1 MAEPL
6 LSVLSINKRFGAVQ
20 ASSDFSLEV
29 ARGEL
34 HALIGPNGAGKTTAL
49 NQLCGET
56 MPDSGRIY
64 FDGKQITRMPAYR
77 RAQLGM
83 ARSYQITS
91 VFDHLTVREN
101 LSLAIQAHHGH
112 SFRFWKKAAS
122 DPVVHRAVLPA
133 MARVDLEARADAPA
147 ASLSHGEKRQLEVG
161 MALSGGPKLLLL
173 DEPYAGM
180 GPGGTVELT
189 RLIQRLKKEVTIL
202 LVEHD
207 MGAVFRLADRI
218 TVLVY
223 GQAIASGTPDEIR
236 ADPTVREAYLGD
248 EALSVHKQHLVAQDR
263 CSHSIEHVVKLQRYP
278 RRSAATPTVSRSL
291 RPWPEPQATI
301 YGRTRE

>member
-1 MAEPL
+1 MGEPL
-6 LSVLSINKRFGAVQ
+6 LSVRSISKRFGAVQ

-49 NQLCGET
+49 NQLCGEIT
-56 MPDSGRIY
+56 PDSGQIF
-64 FDGKQITRMPAYR
+64 FDGRRITRMPVHR
-77 RAQLGM
+77 RAQLGL

-91 VFDHLTVREN
+91 VFDQLTVRQN
-101 LSLAIQAHHGH
+101 LSLAVQAHHGH
-112 SFRFWKKAAS
+112 SFRFWQKAGDDSAI
-122 DPVVHRAVLPA
+122 RQAVGPN
-133 MARVDLEARADAPA
+133 MARVDLEKRADVPA

-161 MALSGGPKLLLL
+161 MALAGRPKMLLL

-189 RLIQRLKKEVTIL
+189 RLIQRLKTEVTIL

-223 GQAIASGTPDEIR
+223 GQAIATGTPDEIR
-236 ADPTVREAYLGD
+236 ANPAVREAYLGD
-248 EALSVHKQHLVAQDR
+248 ETNG
-263 CSHSIEHVVKLQRYP
+263 CSK
-278 RRSAATPTVSRSL
+278 
-291 RPWPEPQATI
+291 
-301 YGRTRE
+301 